1 MNVCRAPKNKQE
13 FEDYLQLRWLLLRQ
27 PWHQPLG
34 SEQDEYEQQAIHRL
48 IVNDNN
54 EFIAVGRLHKTD
66 QYHAQLRYMGVSPN
80 MQGRGLGAQLL
91 SSLEQEARIQGVKI
105 ITLNA
110 REDAI
115 GFYQRLAY
123 QQGEFSHLLYD
134 DIKHFTMSKTLSST
148 NLHHNI
154 DTVKELQETW
164 HRTIPA
170 SKAMGIDITHF
181 DGNSFVAT
189 CDLIFNKNLHNT
201 MFAGS
206 IYTLA
211 TLTGWGWVHMQLVE
225 KQQQGSIV
233 LADANIRYHS
243 PLKGAAHAITE
254 ANLCHGEVNTL
265 STGKKAKL
273 KVTVNVCCGDI
284 IAATFTGL
292 YFVIP

>member
-1 MNVCRAPKNKQE
+1 MNVCRTPKNKQE
-13 FEDYLQLRWLLLRQ
+13 FENYFKFRWLLLNK
-27 PWHQPLG
+27 PWQQILG
-34 SEQDEYEQQAIHRL
+34 SEQDEYEQQAIHR
-48 IVNDNN
+48 IIINENNDI
-54 EFIAVGRLHKTD
+54 IAVGRLHKTD
-66 QYHAQLRYMGVSPN
+66 QYHAELCYLAVSAN
-80 MQGRGLGAQLL
+80 MQGCGLGKQLV
-91 SSLEQEARIQGVKI
+91 SSLEQEAIKQGVKL

-110 REDAI
+110 REDAM
-115 GFYQRLAY
+115 GFYRRLEY
-123 QQGEFSHLLYD
+123 QQGEFSHLLFNE
-134 DIKHFTMSKTLSST
+134 IKHFRMSKSLSSSNT
-148 NLHHNI
+148 I
-154 DTVKELQETW
+154 DMNTVKELQETW

-170 SKAMGIDITHF
+170 SKAMGIDITYF
-181 DGNSFVAT
+181 DGKSLVAT

-225 KQQQGSIV
+225 NQQQGSIV

-243 PLKGAAHAITE
+243 PLKGSAHAVT
-254 ANLCHGEVNTL
+254 AGDLCHGEVKIL

-273 KVTVNVCCGDI
+273 KVIVNVYCGDV